1 MPAGQQF
8 FHDRRV
14 SGTDEMKLWWKKW
27 VIMPDVEP
35 DVLPV
40 QFTKMN
46 VKFNITNETGFVEI
60 L

>member
-1 MPAGQQF
+1 
-8 FHDRRV
+8 
-14 SGTDEMKLWWKKW
+14 MKLWRKKW

-40 QFTKMN
+40 RFTKMN
-46 VKFNITNETGFVEI
+46 VKFNITNKTGFVEI